1 MSVPPQ
7 PDAVIFD
14 IGNVLIEWQPERFY
28 DATIG
33 EPRRRAMFDA
43 VDLHWMNERVDRGE
57 NFTDTIYATAEEYP
71 EWRAEIRM
79 WHDRWIEL
87 ATPAIDH
94 SVRLMKA
101 LQAKNVPVFSL
112 TNFGIQSYAYAA
124 THYPFL
130 DEFDQDYISGHLGV
144 TKPDPEIYRTVEK
157 ASGLSGA
164 ALLFADDRSDN
175 IAAAQAFGWQTHL
188 FDGPQGWAAR
198 LVSAGLLTPEE
209 AA

>member
-1 MSVPPQ
+1 MSSTPQ

-33 EPRRRAMFDA
+33 ETRRRAMFDA

-71 EWRAEIRM
+71 EWRSEIRM

-87 ATPAIDH
+87 ATPVIDH

-101 LQAKNVPVFSL
+101 LQAQNIPVFSL
-112 TNFGIQSYAYAA
+112 TNFGIQSYAFAA

-130 DEFDQDYISGHLGV
+130 DEFDRDYISGHLGV
-144 TKPDPEIYRTVEK
+144 TKPDPAIYQEVEQT
-157 ASGLSGA
+157 SGLSGA
-164 ALLFADDRSDN
+164 ALLFADDRHDN
-175 IAAAQAFGWQTHL
+175 ITAAQAFGWQTHL
-188 FDGPQGWAAR
+188 FEGPKGWAAC
-198 LVSAGLLTPEE
+198 LVSKGLLTPEE